1 MTQQKFHLV
10 PATHLENTQMED
22 EEREGRP
29 ELISGNLVRGLTA
42 GLASGVALIALVEA
56 LLRFA
61 R

>member
-1 MTQQKFHLV
+1 M
-10 PATHLENTQMED
+10 EN
-22 EEREGRP
+22 EERENRP
-29 ELISGNLVRGLTA
+29 AFISGSLIRGLTA